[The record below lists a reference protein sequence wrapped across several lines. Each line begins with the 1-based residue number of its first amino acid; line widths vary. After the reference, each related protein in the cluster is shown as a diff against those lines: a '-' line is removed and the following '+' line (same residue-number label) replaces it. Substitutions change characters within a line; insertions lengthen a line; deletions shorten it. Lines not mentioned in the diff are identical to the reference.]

1 MLLFLLLLIPL
12 VAAGLVLAGPAR
24 WARWVGLAGAA
35 AHLGTAVG
43 AWWAGRSTVLADW
56 SAGVHLPW
64 FGLDLG
70 PLGRLQVDFWL
81 GLDGLSAPLVLLTGI
96 VGLIGVGAAW
106 NLPLATTDRPRGFFS
121 LYLLL
126 LGAVSGCF
134 VAVDLV
140 LFYVFFEVM
149 LLPMYFLIGI
159 WGGARRELAAVKF
172 FLYTL
177 LGSLLILVVIV
188 ALFPVTHGYGLP
200 ALTDFARH
208 APGQWLSPGASGT
221 AGGATPARLIAFG
234 LLLVGFGIKLPV
246 VPLHTWLPDAHVEA
260 PTPISV
266 VLAGLLLKVGAY
278 GLLRFAWPLFPDAA
292 RALAP
297 VVAGL
302 GAISILY
309 GALCA
314 LAQTDL
320 KRLVAYSSVSHM
332 GFVLLGLAS
341 LTPEGVGGA
350 VFQLV
355 SHGLITSLLFL
366 LVGVLYDRTHSRQ
379 IGHYRGL
386 AGPLPRFAAA
396 AVIGFFAA
404 LGLPGFS
411 GFIAEILVLLG
422 TWKAALTADPATALR
437 MAGHG
442 TPQLPI
448 WTAIVPLAGLLVGA
462 GYCLWTVQR
471 LLFGTYWIHPSLEVP
486 APLPDLTPRERWLLG
501 ALCATTLGLG
511 LSPAVLLDG
520 ISPAA
525 TAWVAFVRGALP

>member
-1 MLLFLLLLIPL
+1 MLLVFLLLIPL
-12 VAAGLVLAGPAR
+12 VGAALVLLLPAR
-24 WARWVGLAGAA
+24 AARWTALATAT
-35 AHLGTAVG
+35 AHLGTTAL
-43 AWWAGRSTVLADW
+43 AWYASRLLAAHAARQPALPDTW
-56 SAGVHLPW
+56 LLEWRTPW
-64 FGLDLG
+64 FGLNLG
-70 PLGRLQVDFWL
+70 PLGNLQVDFWL
-81 GLDGLSAPLVLLTGI
+81 GLDGLAAPLVLLTGLI
-96 VGLIGVGAAW
+96 GLIGVGAAW

-126 LGAVSGCF
+126 LAAVSGCF

-159 WGGARRELAAVKF
+159 WGGVRRELAAVKF

-177 LGSLLILVVIV
+177 LGSLLILVVLV
-188 ALFPVTHGYGLP
+188 ALFPVTGGYGLP
-200 ALTDFARH
+200 ALTDFAHH
-208 APGQWLSPGASGT
+208 APGQWLSPQG
-221 AGGATPARLIAFG
+221 GGATSARLVAFG

-278 GLLRFAWPLFPDAA
+278 GLLRFTWPLFPDAA
-292 RALAP
+292 RELAP

-302 GAISILY
+302 GAVSVLY

-314 LAQTDL
+314 LAQHDL
-320 KRLVAYSSVSHM
+320 KKLVAYSSISHM

-341 LTPEGVGGA
+341 LTVEGVSGA
-350 VFQLV
+350 IFQLV
-355 SHGLITSLLFL
+355 SHGLIASLLFL
-366 LVGVLYDRTHSRQ
+366 IVGVLYDRTHSRQ

-386 AGPLPRFAAA
+386 AGPLPRFAAVT
-396 AVIGFFAA
+396 VIGFFAA

-422 TWKAALTADPATALR
+422 VWKAALG
-437 MAGHG
+437 GHS
-442 TPQLPI
+442 LPL
-448 WTAIVPLAGLLVGA
+448 WTAIVPLAGLLVSA
-462 GYCLWTVQR
+462 GYCRWAVQR
-471 LLFGTYWIHPSLEVP
+471 LLFGTYWTHPQLNQP

-501 ALCATTLGLG
+501 GLGAATLVLGLF
-511 LSPAVLLDG
+511 PAVLLNG

-525 TAWVAFVRGALP
+525 TAWVTFVRGALP